1 MATIAEQLTSLANTK
16 AAIKQSIID
25 KGVQVADTDPFS
37 AYPSKIGQISG
48 GGAPATKFG
57 VSIDNMLGNV
67 DENGVYV
74 KPTGQVIFDGT
85 GIKTVTYDGPLAYLF
100 YNNDTITKLLLPDLE
115 VAVTSAFVSIAE
127 GASNLT
133 EVNLGKLT
141 GTTESGVFQ
150 SAFRNCHNLLIV
162 HGISNWT
169 SISGA
174 GGYACQD
181 MFNGCSSLPNTGL
194 SGITEINGDSA
205 CIRMYKDCIALHST
219 DLDNLTTM
227 DGHSCCQYMFQGCT
241 NITNIGLDALREI
254 NNNYCC
260 QYMFSGCTALTRAD
274 FPSLVTVVGKRALG
288 SSTFG
293 GIFDKCTNLTE
304 IHFRADA
311 QATIEALDG
320 YASKFGAPS
329 TCTIYFDLIGTI
341 TVNGVAYSRNEPNSI
356 HAGGTKT
363 FVAWKD
369 ASDNIVYTDATA
381 EPAVDTPVYSDA
393 GTTQVGTVS
402 GVA

>member
-37 AYPSKIGQISG
+37 AYPAKIGQISG
-48 GGAPATKFG
+48 GSAPATKFG
-57 VSIDNMLGNV
+57 VSLDNLLGSV
-67 DENGVYV
+67 DADGNYV
-74 KPTGQVIFDGT
+74 KPTGQAVFDGT
-85 GIKTVTYDGPLAYLF
+85 GIKIVTYYDTLAYLF
-100 YNNDTITKLLLPDLE
+100 YKNATITKLLLPDLE
-115 VAVTSAFVSIAE
+115 LAAPSAFVSMAE

-133 EVNLGKLT
+133 EANLGKLT
-141 GTTESGVFQ
+141 GARGSTIFQ
-150 SAFRNCHNLLIV
+150 SAFRNCYNLLIV

-174 GGYACQD
+174 AGYGCQD
-181 MFNGCSSLPNTGL
+181 MFNGCSRLPNTGL
-194 SGITEINGDSA
+194 SSLTEINSQQA
-205 CIRMYKDCIALHST
+205 CVRMYKGCIALHST

-227 DGHSCCQYMFQGCT
+227 AGGYCCQYMFQDCT

-254 NNNYCC
+254 NDNYCC

-293 GIFDKCTNLTE
+293 GIFYKCNNLTE
-304 IHFRADA
+304 IHYRADA

-320 YASKFGAPS
+320 YTNKFGAPS
-329 TCTIYFDLIGTI
+329 TCTIYFDL
-341 TVNGVAYSRNEPNSI
+341 
-356 HAGGTKT
+356 
-363 FVAWKD
+363 
-369 ASDNIVYTDATA
+369 
-381 EPAVDTPVYSDA
+381 
-393 GTTQVGTVS
+393 
-402 GVA
+402 

>member
-37 AYPSKIGQISG
+37 AYPAKIGQISG

-67 DENGVYV
+67 DEKGNYV

-85 GIKTVTYDGPLAYLF
+85 GIKTVTYGETLAYLF
-100 YNNDTITKLLLPDLE
+100 YDNGTITKLLLPDLE
-115 VAVTSAFVSIAE
+115 TAVTNAFESIAE

-141 GTTESGVFQ
+141 GARYSWMFN
-150 SAFRNCHNLLIV
+150 SAFHNCHNLLIV
-162 HGISNWT
+162 HGMSNWT
-169 SISGA
+169 SISDGN
-174 GGYACQD
+174 GYNCQD

-194 SGITEINGDSA
+194 SGITEINDGSA

-219 DLDNLTTM
+219 DLDNLTTINGSYACQFM
-227 DGHSCCQYMFQGCT
+227 FEGATNITDTGLQSLETITGSGACQYMFK
-241 NITNIGLDALREI
+241 
-254 NNNYCC
+254 NNT
-260 QYMFSGCTALTRAD
+260 SLVRAD
-274 FPSLVTVVGKRALG
+274 FPALTVVSDSKALG
-288 SSTFG
+288 SGSYNGMFVG
-293 GIFDKCTNLTE
+293 CTNLAE
-304 IHFRADA
+304 MHFRADA
-311 QATIEALDG
+311 QATIEGLSG

-329 TCTIYFDLIGTI
+329 TCAIYFDLIGTI
-341 TVNGVAYSRNEPNSI
+341 TVGGVAYSRNEPNSI
-356 HAGGTKT
+356 RVDGNKT

-369 ASDNIVYTDATA
+369 ASNNIVYTNATS

-402 GVA
+402 EVA